1 MALPHAAYAD
11 RCRFVRN
18 DKQLISLDMSDQ
30 GNLTKTRFCGN
41 IRVFR
46 RRPIYPQILSFIPDR
61 MALPSVAPWLASLA
75 FLSVPVQL
83 VQAEEVAQEEEAL
96 WAFQPLSNPNTPEV
110 ETEEWVRNPIDAFIL
125 SKLEKSGLEPTSEAD
140 RQTLIRRAS
149 FDLIGLPPTP
159 DEVADFVNDPHSDA
173 YERLI
178 DRLLDS
184 PRYGERYARHWLDLV
199 RYADS
204 DGYKAD
210 QLRPNAWR
218 YRDYVIDSFNEDKP
232 YSRFVEEQIA
242 GDELYPHSDAAK
254 MATGYLRLWPYED
267 NQPDMGRHWAAIL
280 DDMTDVSGD
289 VFLGLSM
296 KCARCHDHKFDP
308 ISQKDYYKL
317 QSFFAALSPW
327 EEVYLG
333 GKDVEEAYQKQLSRW
348 EEATVELRAE
358 IEVIESASLNIG
370 WDAAFAKLP
379 PYVQDIV
386 LKDERTPYEEQL
398 ARFAEKMIGWRSN
411 KDLEKN
417 IAKEDLEEWKELTS
431 QLAEYDYIRPME
443 RERVASVRDVGMRAP
458 KVFVESKGKKAE
470 VDPGYLAILGL
481 EDPEIEPVPENPN
494 TTGRR
499 GTLADWLTEG
509 SNQLTT
515 RVMANRLWQWHF
527 GRGIVASSNDF
538 GSLGDRPSHPE
549 LLDWLARRFVEEGWS
564 LKAMHRLI
572 MTSSTYRQ
580 GSVNHNELA
589 ERVDA
594 DNRLLW
600 RMPVRRMDAEQLRD
614 SMLFVGGD
622 MDLAMGGPGVS
633 EEDSARRSI
642 YVLNKRNKLRTMMN
656 KFDTPDLHNSCHMR
670 DVTTTPLQ
678 ALSLMNGE
686 WPLARAESFA
696 ERLLKIESDGVE
708 KRIVSAYE
716 IALGRTPEVD
726 EIQLAQRFIE
736 EPNSPEYWVDLCH
749 VLLNTNEFIY
759 IN

>member
-1 MALPHAAYAD
+1 M
-11 RCRFVRN
+11 
-18 DKQLISLDMSDQ
+18 
-30 GNLTKTRFCGN
+30 TKTPLCEN
-41 IRVFR
+41 ICYLR
-46 RRPIYPQILSFIPDR
+46 RRPIYPRIVSFIPDR
-61 MALPSVAPWLASLA
+61 TVLSNIAPWLASLT
-75 FLSVPVQL
+75 FLSVSIQL
-83 VQAEEVAQEEEAL
+83 VQAEEVALQEEAL
-96 WAFQPLSNPNTPEV
+96 WAFKPLSNPNRPEV

-159 DEVADFVNDPHSDA
+159 DEVADFVNDPRSDA

-218 YRDYVIDSFNEDKP
+218 YRDYVIESFNEDKP

-242 GDELYPHSDAAK
+242 GDELYPDSDAAK

-267 NQPDMGRHWAAIL
+267 NQPDMGRHWEAIL
-280 DDMTDVSGD
+280 NDMTDVTGD

-333 GKDVEEAYQKQLSRW
+333 GEDAEKAYQKQLSRW

-358 IEVIESASLNIG
+358 IEFIESASLKIG

-386 LKDERTPYEEQL
+386 LKNERTPYEEQL

-411 KDLEKN
+411 KDLQKN
-417 IAKEDLEEWKELTS
+417 IAKEDLEEWKALTS
-431 QLAEYDYIRPME
+431 QLAEYDKIRPME
-443 RERVASVRDVGMRAP
+443 RERVASVRDVGKRAP

-499 GTLADWLTEG
+499 AALADWLTEG

-527 GRGIVASSNDF
+527 GQGIVASSNDF
-538 GSLGDRPSHPE
+538 GYLGDRPSHPE
-549 LLDWLARRFVEEGWS
+549 LLDWLAVRFVEEGWS

-580 GSVNHNELA
+580 GSVNHNKLA

-594 DNRLLW
+594 DTRLLW

-633 EEDSARRSI
+633 EEDSSRRSI

-670 DVTTTPLQ
+670 DVTTTALQ

-686 WPLARAESFA
+686 WSLTRAESFA

-708 KRIVSAYE
+708 KRIVAAYE
-716 IALGRTPEVD
+716 IALGRTPEVE
-726 EIQLAQRFIE
+726 EIQLAQSFIE
-736 EPNSPEYWVDLCH
+736 EPSSPDSWVDLCH

>member
-1 MALPHAAYAD
+1 M
-11 RCRFVRN
+11 
-18 DKQLISLDMSDQ
+18 
-30 GNLTKTRFCGN
+30 
-41 IRVFR
+41 
-46 RRPIYPQILSFIPDR
+46 SFIPDR
-61 MALPSVAPWLASLA
+61 TVLSNIAPWLASLA
-75 FLSVPVQL
+75 FLSVPIQP
-83 VQAEEVAQEEEAL
+83 VQAEEVAQQEEAL
-96 WAFQPLSNPNTPEV
+96 WAFQPLSNPNRPEV

-159 DEVADFVNDPHSDA
+159 DEVADFVNDSRSDA

-218 YRDYVIDSFNEDKP
+218 YRDYVIESFNEDKP

-242 GDELYPHSDAAK
+242 GDELYPDSDAAK

-358 IEVIESASLNIG
+358 IDVIESASLKIG

-386 LKDERTPYEEQL
+386 LKNERTPYEEQL

-411 KDLEKN
+411 KDLQKN

-431 QLAEYDYIRPME
+431 QLAEYDKIRPME

-458 KVFVESKGKKAE
+458 KVFVESKGKKLE

-499 GTLADWLTEG
+499 AALADWLTEG

-527 GRGIVASSNDF
+527 GQGIVASSNDF

-549 LLDWLARRFVEEGWS
+549 LLDWLAVRFVEEGWS

-633 EEDSARRSI
+633 EEDSSRRSI

-670 DVTTTPLQ
+670 DVTTTALQ

-716 IALGRTPEVD
+716 IALGRTPEVE
-726 EIQLAQRFIE
+726 EIQLAQSFIE
-736 EPNSPEYWVDLCH
+736 EPNAPESWVDLCH

>member
-1 MALPHAAYAD
+1 
-11 RCRFVRN
+11 V
-18 DKQLISLDMSDQ
+18 
-30 GNLTKTRFCGN
+30 
-41 IRVFR
+41 
-46 RRPIYPQILSFIPDR
+46 SFIPDR
-61 MALPSVAPWLASLA
+61 TALSYIAPWLASLP
-75 FLSVPVQL
+75 FLSVSIQL
-83 VQAEEVAQEEEAL
+83 VQAEEVAQQEEAL
-96 WAFQPLSNPNTPEV
+96 WAFQPLSNPNRPEV

-125 SKLEKSGLEPTSEAD
+125 SKLEKSGFEPTSEAD

-159 DEVADFVNDPHSDA
+159 DEVADFVNDPRSDA

-218 YRDYVIDSFNEDKP
+218 YRDYVIESFNEDKP

-242 GDELYPHSDAAK
+242 GDELYPDSDAAK

-280 DDMTDVSGD
+280 DDMTDVTGD

-333 GKDVEEAYQKQLSRW
+333 GEDAEKAYHKELSRW

-358 IEVIESASLNIG
+358 IEVIESASLKIG

-386 LKDERTPYEEQL
+386 LKNERTPYEEQL

-411 KDLEKN
+411 KDLQKN
-417 IAKEDLEEWKELTS
+417 IAKEDLEEWNELTS
-431 QLAEYDYIRPME
+431 QLAEYDEIRPIE
-443 RERVASVRDVGMRAP
+443 RERVASVRDVGMVSP

-499 GTLADWLTEG
+499 AALADWLTEG

-527 GRGIVASSNDF
+527 GQGIVASSNDF

-549 LLDWLARRFVEEGWS
+549 LLDWLAVRFVEEGWS

-633 EEDSARRSI
+633 EEDSSRRSI

-670 DVTTTPLQ
+670 DVTTTALQ

-686 WPLARAESFA
+686 WPLTRAESFA

-708 KRIVSAYE
+708 KRIVAAYE
-716 IALGRTPEVD
+716 IALGRTPEVE
-726 EIQLAQRFIE
+726 EIQLAQSFIE
-736 EPNSPEYWVDLCH
+736 EPSSLESWVDLCH

>member
-1 MALPHAAYAD
+1 
-11 RCRFVRN
+11 V
-18 DKQLISLDMSDQ
+18 
-30 GNLTKTRFCGN
+30 
-41 IRVFR
+41 
-46 RRPIYPQILSFIPDR
+46 SFILER
-61 MALPSVAPWLASLA
+61 TVLSNIAPWLASLA
-75 FLSVPVQL
+75 FLSVSIQL

-110 ETEEWVRNPIDAFIL
+110 EAEEWVRNPIDAFVL
-125 SKLEKSGLEPTSEAD
+125 GKLEKSGLEPTSEAD

-149 FDLIGLPPTP
+149 LDLIGLPPTP
-159 DEVADFVNDPHSDA
+159 NEVADFVNDPRSDA

-218 YRDYVIDSFNEDKP
+218 YRDYVIESFNDDKP

-242 GDELYPHSDAAK
+242 GDELYPDSDAAK

-267 NQPDMGRHWAAIL
+267 NQPDMGRHWEAIL

-308 ISQKDYYKL
+308 ISQKDYYKM

-333 GKDVEEAYQKQLSRW
+333 GEDVEEAYQKQLSRW

-358 IEVIESASLNIG
+358 IAVIESASLKIG

-386 LKDERTPYEEQL
+386 LKNERTPYEEQL

-411 KDLEKN
+411 KDLQKN

-431 QLAEYDYIRPME
+431 QLAEYDKIRPME
-443 RERVASVRDVGMRAP
+443 RERVASVRDVGMIAP

-481 EDPEIEPVPENPN
+481 EDPEIEPIPENPN

-499 GTLADWLTEG
+499 AALADWLTEG

-527 GRGIVASSNDF
+527 GQGIVASSNDF
-538 GSLGDRPSHPE
+538 GFLGDRPSHPE

-564 LKAMHRLI
+564 VKAMHRLI

-580 GSVNHNELA
+580 GSVNSNELA

-622 MDLAMGGPGVS
+622 MDLKMGGPGVS

-716 IALGRTPEVD
+716 IALGRTPEVE
-726 EIQLAQRFIE
+726 EIQLAQSFIE
-736 EPNSPEYWVDLCH
+736 EPDSWDSWVDLCH